1 MRLGGS
7 VFLVALSLRLIHVWA
22 IRHSPFFDI
31 LMGDA
36 RAYDEWAQRIA
47 GGDWIGTEVFYQ
59 APLYPYFL
67 GTLYSIFGRDLL
79 IVRIVQ
85 AIIGSG
91 SCALLYLAGARLWSR
106 NVGLIAGLGLALWA
120 PAIFFDGI
128 LQKSVLDMFFVCLSI
143 WLVSRIVSA
152 GAKAPALQWLML
164 GVALGLLAITREN
177 ALVFIVVIVV
187 WMFLGTQGTVRT
199 LSTFALGLAI
209 VLLPVAS
216 RNYAVGGGFYLT
228 TSQFGTNFYIGNN
241 PKADGTYASLR
252 FGRGSPEFE
261 RQDAIDLAQAAM
273 QRTLTPSEVS
283 AYWTDQA
290 TSFITSQP
298 AAWLRLMARKARLLV
313 NRSEMFDTESQE
325 SYADVSWPLG
335 VLGPITHFGVLIP
348 LALLGVIT
356 SWRDRRR
363 LWVIGVMAAAYG
375 ASVVIFYVF
384 ARYRFPLVPFLLLF
398 AAAGVV
404 ACSGWWRT
412 SSTAERSAAAALIV
426 VAILFTN
433 QPALSADLMR
443 AITENNLGTALQ
455 EAKRPADAIEHHRRA
470 IALMPDYPPAHNNLG
485 TALHATGRLD
495 EAIAEY
501 QKAIAL
507 LPDFAD
513 ARFNLANVQLE
524 KGNTGAS
531 IAGFESALQAQP
543 GSVQAQNNL
552 GIALAK
558 SGDTAGAMAAFGRAL
573 ALDETSVQAH
583 RNLGN
588 MLFDAGRREEG
599 LAHLE
604 RAAALSPGE
613 GDAAFDIGTIM
624 LGDGNYSAAADRFKS
639 VIAVRPK
646 WVQAHNNL
654 GIALASMGRLDEAIA
669 EFRAALAIDP
679 AFNQAQDNLKHAL
692 AIRK

>member
-1 MRLGGS
+1 MPAAL
-7 VFLVALSLRLIHVWA
+7 VFLLALAVRLIHVWA
-22 IRHSPFFDI
+22 IRHSPFFDT

-36 RAYDEWAQRIA
+36 RGYDEWAQRLA

-67 GTLYSIFGRDLL
+67 GTLYSMFGRDLL
-79 IVRIVQ
+79 IVRLVQ
-85 AIIGSG
+85 AVMGSA
-91 SCALLYLAGARLWSR
+91 SCALLYSAGARLWSK

-128 LQKSVLDMFFVCLSI
+128 LQKSVLDLFFVCLSI
-143 WLVSRIVSA
+143 YIVSTIIKA
-152 GAKAPALQWLML
+152 GAKAPALQWVML
-164 GVALGLLAITREN
+164 GVALGLLSLTREN
-177 ALVFIVVIVV
+177 ALVFIVVIAI
-187 WMFLGTQGTVRT
+187 WIITTADRRT
-199 LSTFALGLAI
+199 LIPFGAGLVI
-209 VLLPVAS
+209 ILLPVAV
-216 RNYAVGGGFYLT
+216 RNYSVGGGFYLT

-252 FGRGSPEFE
+252 FGHGSPEFE

-283 AYWTDQA
+283 AYWTGQA

-325 SYADVSWPLG
+325 SYADVSWPLR
-335 VLGPITHFGVLIP
+335 VLGPVTHFGILIP

-356 SWRDRRR
+356 SWRDRQR
-363 LWVIGVMAAAYG
+363 LWVIAVMAAAYG
-375 ASVVIFYVF
+375 ASVVVFYVF

-398 AAAGVV
+398 ASAGLV
-404 ACSGWWRT
+404 ALGGWWRT
-412 SSTAERSAAAALIV
+412 ASTAARSATAALLV
-426 VAILFTN
+426 VTILFTN
-433 QPALSADLMR
+433 QAALSADLMR

-455 EAKRPADAIEHHRRA
+455 EAKRPAEAIEHHRRA

-485 TALHATGRLD
+485 TALHATGHLD

-501 QKAIAL
+501 QKAIDL
-507 LPDFAD
+507 LPGFAD
-513 ARFNLANVQLE
+513 ATYNLANVQLE
-524 KGNTGAS
+524 KGNAGAS
-531 IAGFESALQAQP
+531 IAGFERALQAQP

-558 SGDTAGAMAAFGRAL
+558 SGDTAGAMAAFQRAL

-588 MLFDAGRREEG
+588 MLVDAGRREEG

-604 RAAALSPGE
+604 RAAALSPAE

-624 LGDGNYSAAADRFKS
+624 LGDGNFPAAADRFRA
-639 VIAVRPK
+639 VIAVRPT

-654 GIALASMGRLDEAIA
+654 GIALASMNRIDEAIA

-679 AFNQAQDNLKHAL
+679 AFGQARENLTHAL
-692 AIRK
+692 AMRQ